1 MNRFTLGKII
11 KFFLHWHYEVRV
23 EGEELLRDD
32 SVHLVLPNHT
42 AYMDPLILFSE
53 LWWLPICPM
62 VDELFMRHWLYGRVL
77 RLGDAIEV
85 PDLNKSAMSREEGVA
100 AASQLSRIAID
111 SLAAGKQICFYPS
124 GHVKTIDREVIGNR
138 RMAYEVCRELP
149 AGVRVIL
156 CRMRG
161 LENSNPRNGNGVAR
175 SRCILR
181 IIRTNCALG
190 RRLLTAELSMRNWKV
205 GITISKN
212 KTQSVTSGTL
222 FVINHAALNI
232 AK

>member
-11 KFFLHWHYEVRV
+11 KFFLHWHYDVRV
-23 EGEELLRDD
+23 EGEELLRDK

-53 LWWLPICPM
+53 LWWLPISPM

-111 SLAAGKQICFYPS
+111 SLATGKQICFYPS
-124 GHVKTIDREVIGNR
+124 GHVKTIDKEVIGNR

-161 LENSNPRNGNGVAR
+161 LET
-175 SRCILR
+175 SRWSKLQPKKWKWRRTVTLHFEDHTDELR
-181 IIRTNCALG
+181 TWAQTLD
-190 RRLLTAELSMRNWKV
+190 RRAFNEKLESWYN
-205 GITISKN
+205 
-212 KTQSVTSGTL
+212 
-222 FVINHAALNI
+222 NI
-232 AK
+232 EK

>member
-23 EGEELLRDD
+23 EGEELLHDD

-161 LENSNPRNGNGVAR
+161 LET
-175 SRCILR
+175 SRLR
-181 IIRTNCALG
+181 IIRMNCALG
-190 RRLLTAELSMRNWKV
+190 RRLLTADHSMRNWKV

>member
-100 AASQLSRIAID
+100 AASQLSQIAID

-161 LENSNPRNGNGVAR
+161 LET
-175 SRCILR
+175 SRWSKLKPKRWKWRRTVTLHFEDHTDELR
-181 IIRTNCALG
+181 TWAQTLD
-190 RRLLTAELSMRNWKV
+190 RRAFNEKLESWYN
-205 GITISKN
+205 
-212 KTQSVTSGTL
+212 
-222 FVINHAALNI
+222 NI
-232 AK
+232 EK

>member
-11 KFFLHWHYEVRV
+11 KFFLHWHYDVRIT
-23 EGEELLRDD
+23 GEELLRDN

-53 LWWLPICPM
+53 LWWLPISPM

-85 PDLNKSAMSREEGVA
+85 PDLNKSAMSREEGAA

-111 SLAAGKQICFYPS
+111 SLAQGKQICFYPS
-124 GHVKTIDREVIGNR
+124 GHVKTIDKEVIGNR
-138 RMAYEVCRELP
+138 RMAYEVCKELP
-149 AGVRVIL
+149 QGVRVIL

-161 LENSNPRNGNGVAR
+161 LES
-175 SRCILR
+175 SRWSRLKPKKWKWRRTVTLHFEDHTDELR
-181 IIRTNCALG
+181 HWAQTLD
-190 RRLLTAELSMRNWKV
+190 RRAFNEKLENWYNE
-205 GITISKN
+205 T
-212 KTQSVTSGTL
+212 
-222 FVINHAALNI
+222 
-232 AK
+232 

>member
-11 KFFLHWHYEVRV
+11 KFFLHWHYDVRIT
-23 EGEELLRDD
+23 GEELLRDN
-32 SVHLVLPNHT
+32 SVHLLLPNHT

-85 PDLNKSAMSREEGVA
+85 PDLNKSAMSREEGAA

-111 SLAAGKQICFYPS
+111 SLAQGKQICFYPS
-124 GHVKTIDREVIGNR
+124 GHVKTIDKEVIGNR
-138 RMAYEVCRELP
+138 RMAYEVCKELP
-149 AGVRVIL
+149 QGVRVIL

-161 LENSNPRNGNGVAR
+161 LES
-175 SRCILR
+175 SRWSKLKPKKWKWRRTVTLHLEDHTDELR
-181 IIRTNCALG
+181 PWAQTLD
-190 RRLLTAELSMRNWKV
+190 RRAFNEKLENWY
-205 GITISKN
+205 N
-212 KTQSVTSGTL
+212 E
-222 FVINHAALNI
+222 A
-232 AK
+232 

>member
-161 LENSNPRNGNGVAR
+161 LETSRWSKLKPKRWKWRRTVTLHFEDHTDELRAWAQTLDRR
-175 SRCILR
+175 SFNEKLE
-181 IIRTNCALG
+181 TWYN
-190 RRLLTAELSMRNWKV
+190 
-205 GITISKN
+205 
-212 KTQSVTSGTL
+212 
-222 FVINHAALNI
+222 NI
-232 AK
+232 EN

>member
-11 KFFLHWHYEVRV
+11 KFFLHWHYDVRV
-23 EGEELLRDD
+23 EGEELLRDK

-53 LWWLPICPM
+53 LWWLPISPM

-111 SLAAGKQICFYPS
+111 SLASGKQICFYPS
-124 GHVKTIDREVIGNR
+124 GHVKTIDKEVIGNR

-161 LENSNPRNGNGVAR
+161 LET
-175 SRCILR
+175 SRWSKLQPKKWKWRRTVTLHFEDHTDELR
-181 IIRTNCALG
+181 TWAQTLD
-190 RRLLTAELSMRNWKV
+190 RRAFNEKLESWYN
-205 GITISKN
+205 
-212 KTQSVTSGTL
+212 
-222 FVINHAALNI
+222 NI
-232 AK
+232 EN

>member
-53 LWWLPICPM
+53 LWWLPISPM

-85 PDLNKSAMSREEGVA
+85 PDLNKSAMSREEGAA

-161 LENSNPRNGNGVAR
+161 LETSRWSKLKPKRWKWRRTVTLHFEDHTDELRAWAQTLDRR
-175 SRCILR
+175 SFNEKLE
-181 IIRTNCALG
+181 TWYN
-190 RRLLTAELSMRNWKV
+190 
-205 GITISKN
+205 
-212 KTQSVTSGTL
+212 
-222 FVINHAALNI
+222 NI
-232 AK
+232 EK